1 MTAKEARELTN
12 IIVETPQF
20 LEELGQIFKLITD
33 EAKKGYFSLEI
44 LDEDL
49 DVSLNSV
56 DRLEKLGYEVEIDL
70 GSKGNKPKTIIS
82 W

>member
-49 DVSLNSV
+49 DVSLNAV

-70 GSKGNKPKTIIS
+70 GSKGNKRKTIIS